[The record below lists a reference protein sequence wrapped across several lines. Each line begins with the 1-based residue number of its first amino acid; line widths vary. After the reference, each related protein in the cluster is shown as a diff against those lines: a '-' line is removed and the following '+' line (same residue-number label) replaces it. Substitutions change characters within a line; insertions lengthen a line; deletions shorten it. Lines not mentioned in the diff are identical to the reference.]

1 MHPDIQIVAL
11 GKRRAD
17 VLLVLVPKCEP
28 CGGKLKFTFNNGA
41 AQSEL
46 RIFADFSGNQWRWDS
61 FKLVSADPVQEQSI
75 QKTSDG
81 LRRGK
86 FLPIAGKA

>member
-1 MHPDIQIVAL
+1 VHPDIQIVAL

-46 RIFADFSGNQWRWDS
+46 RSSQILAGTNGGGIPSSSCPPILSRSSPSKKRLMGCGGGS
-61 FKLVSADPVQEQSI
+61 FCP
-75 QKTSDG
+75 
-81 LRRGK
+81 
-86 FLPIAGKA
+86 